1 MQFSLMLISFLLF
14 CNVIFSKDTKEII
27 SKTHSKTEVK
37 TFNLKNGINFSS
49 YTSEGSWENNL
60 GNYGVNKC
68 LGTVK
73 KMPSNEI
80 SLNIMCESTDK
91 NGYKTWSVL
100 KRSSSNMESGVG
112 YAEIVDSTVPHK
124 KLWIGT
130 KCTYATNYLED
141 VNFTMQK
148 CTVSSKLYQKFLR
161 LVNN

>member
-73 KMPSNEI
+73 KCQVM
-80 SLNIMCESTDK
+80 K
-91 NGYKTWSVL
+91 
-100 KRSSSNMESGVG
+100 
-112 YAEIVDSTVPHK
+112 
-124 KLWIGT
+124 
-130 KCTYATNYLED
+130 
-141 VNFTMQK
+141 
-148 CTVSSKLYQKFLR
+148 
-161 LVNN
+161 